1 MRGSLTESIVS
12 LLPIGAGQGRWPAN
26 KFTHVAFVGSTE
38 SHPTIPKARNL
49 LQGSYSSAEMKALLA
64 RARLSE
70 SPGSEGFAWCLL
82 PTSVVLALVWIEV
95 INQLKAEWSLNPQY
109 GYGWSVPFLALY
121 LLWRRWPHR
130 PAPAPANLV
139 AATPRR
145 PFCALPYASA
155 TRASQP
161 QLSRQ
166 LLPAA
171 TLVVG
176 AFLFLPLRF
185 VALANPDW
193 RLISWAMTLVAI
205 ALTLSCLF
213 LMGGLP
219 WLRHFAFPVVFF
231 LVAVPWPVHF
241 EQVIVQNLMR
251 AVTGINVALLNTV
264 GVPALQ
270 LGNVI
275 EVGTGLIGIEDACSG
290 VRSLQA
296 TLMVSLFL
304 GELYA
309 FKIGPRVL
317 LVAAG
322 VLLAFFGNLVRTA
335 LLVWIGAR
343 NGVKAIEAWH
353 DPVGLTTLLACL
365 LGLWLLCLI
374 VSRNPNSAIQWSKV
388 DVNSAPRSL
397 SGLLAGLGLWICF
410 AEAGVQTWYALHQQ
424 TATNTRWT
432 VQWPVSESR
441 YRSVSI
447 PPEVKNLLRYNEGGG
462 GQWEAAD
469 GHLWMMYFFR
479 WFPGRT
485 AALFVKNHRPDICL
499 PASGM
504 TMERDN
510 GLRLVGVNGVNLPV
524 HSYRFDDR
532 GTPLHVF
539 YCYWDARSSYENVA
553 AAEEEDWTARGRLG
567 AALRGR
573 RETGAQMLEV
583 VVWGYEDDN
592 AASQVLQRQLAQI
605 IRLG

>member
-1 MRGSLTESIVS
+1 VSVVANLTHI
-12 LLPIGAGQGRWPAN
+12 
-26 KFTHVAFVGSTE
+26 AFVGSTE
-38 SHPTIPKARNL
+38 SRPAIPKARNL
-49 LQGSYSSAEMKALLA
+49 LPGSYSSAEMKAQLA

-70 SPGSEGFAWCLL
+70 SPGSEVFAWRLL
-82 PTSVVLALVWIEV
+82 ATAVVLALLWLEV

-130 PAPAPANLV
+130 PAPVPAPRNL
-139 AATPRR
+139 PGR
-145 PFCALPYASA
+145 
-155 TRASQP
+155 
-161 QLSRQ
+161 

-171 TLVVG
+171 AAVIC

-185 VALANPDW
+185 VAEANPDW
-193 RLISWAMTLVAI
+193 RLISWALTLVAI

-213 LMGGLP
+213 LTGGWP
-219 WLRHFAFPVVFF
+219 WLRHFAFPIVFF
-231 LVAVPWPVHF
+231 LVAVPWPTHL
-241 EQVIVQNLMR
+241 EQLIVQNLMR

-264 GVPALQ
+264 GIPALQ

-275 EVGTGLIGIEDACSG
+275 EVGAGLIGIEEACSG

-304 GELYA
+304 GELYV
-309 FKIGPRVL
+309 FKIRPRIL

-322 VLLAFFGNLVRTA
+322 ALLAFFCNLVRTA

-343 NGVKAIEAWH
+343 NGTKAIEAWH
-353 DPVGLTTLLACL
+353 DPAGLTILVVCL
-365 LGLWLLCLI
+365 TGLWLLCLLLL
-374 VSRNPNSAIQWSKV
+374 RNTNSAIELQRV
-388 DVNSAPRSL
+388 DVNSAPRPL
-397 SGLLAGLGLWICF
+397 PWPLLAGLGIWICF

-424 TATNTRWT
+424 TVTNTRWA
-432 VQWPVSESR
+432 VQWPVSESG
-441 YRSVSI
+441 YKSVSI
-447 PPEVKNLLRYNEGGG
+447 PPEAESLLRYNEGGG
-462 GQWEAAD
+462 GMWETAD

-510 GLRLVGVNGVNLPV
+510 GLRLVAVNGVNLPV
-524 HSYRFDDR
+524 RSYRFDDR
-532 GTPLHVF
+532 GAPLHVF
-539 YCYWDARSSYENVA
+539 YCYWDARSSHENVA
-553 AAEEEDWTARGRLG
+553 AAEEEDWTARGRVR
-567 AALRGR
+567 AALRGQ

-583 VVWGYEDDN
+583 VVWGYDDDN